1 MEGWIQVLIII
12 GIYCAIVLAVGVFS
26 RDKDKMS
33 LENYFVGNR
42 SIGPFVAYFTY
53 VATFHSSFAFL
64 GAAGKLYSSGIDF
77 FATMTSCI
85 VSPMMIYLIGRP
97 VWHLGKKYGYMTQ
110 GDLLGDYYQ
119 SKALRTVV
127 ALVSLVFLIPY
138 LRRRSSA
145 AATSLSP

>member
-26 RDKDKMS
+26 RDKGKMS

-77 FATMTSCI
+77 FAFQRDNQ
-85 VSPMMIYLIGRP
+85 VLFHGN
-97 VWHLGKKYGYMTQ
+97 VGF
-110 GDLLGDYYQ
+110 
-119 SKALRTVV
+119 ALC
-127 ALVSLVFLIPY
+127 FG
-138 LRRRSSA
+138 
-145 AATSLSP
+145 